1 VNAWQ
6 SFLSELPIVSL
17 YLIIWSREIF
27 IGLSEVKSWDEED
40 ENSEN
45 EWNEE
50 SEGLLTDVDSEVLVL
65 SLEERGT
72 ES

>member
-1 VNAWQ
+1 VNVWQ
-6 SFLSELPIVSL
+6 SFLSELPIVIL

-27 IGLSEVKSWDEED
+27 IGLSEVKSWDEEE

-45 EWNEE
+45 EWNEK
-50 SEGLLTDVDSEVLVL
+50 SEGLLTNVDSEVLVL

>member
-1 VNAWQ
+1 MNVWQ
-6 SFLSELPIVSL
+6 SFLSELPIVIL

-27 IGLSEVKSWDEED
+27 IGLSEVKSWDEEE

-45 EWNEE
+45 EWNEK
-50 SEGLLTDVDSEVLVL
+50 SEGLLTNVDSEVLVL